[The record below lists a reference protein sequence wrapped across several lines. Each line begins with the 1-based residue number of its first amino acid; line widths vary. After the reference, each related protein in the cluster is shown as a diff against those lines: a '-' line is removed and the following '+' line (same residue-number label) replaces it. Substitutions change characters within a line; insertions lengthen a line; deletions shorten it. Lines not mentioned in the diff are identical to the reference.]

1 MNTRFLFIS
10 AENDAINNCKAG
22 GMADV
27 VRDVPREIAK
37 RGDQV
42 LVVTPAY
49 GRLHVNE
56 TFITEVGFNFRG
68 TTHIA
73 ELYEVT
79 AKRPDKN
86 ITHYVIHHPGI
97 TSGDIAHIYHYDDV
111 EPFCEDA
118 NVFALFN
125 TALAS
130 AIVKGILGNIDIIHL
145 HDWHTSMILLLKE
158 YHQEYT
164 PLKKIF
170 FSYTIHN
177 LAIQGIRPF
186 ENNSSSLKAW
196 FPDIKVNYDVLADP
210 VYSDCIN
217 LMAIGIRLAD
227 TVHTVSPSYKDNIL
241 KPSKKPLFIGGE
253 GLENDLQKADKENRL
268 FGILNGCNYTNM
280 RQAEKGEL
288 YLRTIKATFEW
299 LQQPHKKYK
308 SDFLIHTGGKVTE
321 LFKNPPDFICCSV
334 SRLTEQKFYFFKKT
348 PEVLIKILQK
358 LKEVNGV
365 FILLGSGAPDYEEL
379 FREISHTYE
388 NFIFINGQSEDVI
401 DSIYAESDLFL
412 MPSLFEPCG
421 ISQMLAMRDGQPCL
435 VHATGGLKDTVIHQE
450 TGFCF
455 DGNTYDEKINN
466 FIKTFENAM
475 DMFFNN
481 NRKWAEISS
490 NAKKQRFTW
499 EKSLDEYYKY
509 LYNIN
514 NEQSKIINETQ
525 NTRSRVNGKGKI
537 LSEKYDVSSN

>member
-1 MNTRFLFIS
+1 M
-10 AENDAINNCKAG
+10 
-22 GMADV
+22 
-27 VRDVPREIAK
+27 
-37 RGDQV
+37 
-42 LVVTPAY
+42 
-49 GRLHVNE
+49 
-56 TFITEVGFNFRG
+56 
-68 TTHIA
+68 
-73 ELYEVT
+73 
-79 AKRPDKN
+79 
-86 ITHYVIHHPGI
+86 
-97 TSGDIAHIYHYDDV
+97 
-111 EPFCEDA
+111 
-118 NVFALFN
+118 
-125 TALAS
+125 
-130 AIVKGILGNIDIIHL
+130 
-145 HDWHTSMILLLKE
+145 
-158 YHQEYT
+158 
-164 PLKKIF
+164 
-170 FSYTIHN
+170 
-177 LAIQGIRPF
+177 
-186 ENNSSSLKAW
+186 
-196 FPDIKVNYDVLADP
+196 
-210 VYSDCIN
+210 
-217 LMAIGIRLAD
+217 
-227 TVHTVSPSYKDNIL
+227 
-241 KPSKKPLFIGGE
+241 
-253 GLENDLQKADKENRL
+253 
-268 FGILNGCNYTNM
+268 
-280 RQAEKGEL
+280 
-288 YLRTIKATFEW
+288 
-299 LQQPHKKYK
+299 
-308 SDFLIHTGGKVTE
+308 
-321 LFKNPPDFICCSV
+321 
-334 SRLTEQKFYFFKKT
+334 
-348 PEVLIKILQK
+348 
-358 LKEVNGV
+358 